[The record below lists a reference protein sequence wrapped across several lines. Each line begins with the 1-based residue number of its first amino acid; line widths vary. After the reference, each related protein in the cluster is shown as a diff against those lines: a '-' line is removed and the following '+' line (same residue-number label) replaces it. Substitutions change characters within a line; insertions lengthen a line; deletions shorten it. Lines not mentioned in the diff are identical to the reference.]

1 MPLSNFDARM
11 TAYGT
16 SLASRDVRLD
26 SAKRAKADIEQVAVA
41 DARDGSVVASRH
53 RVVSSLHCRMT
64 PSGGS
69 HGKPHRTPKILSH
82 ARRRGGRLAACGNF
96 GVAKTP
102 VSHREESTHMKRKSF
117 LVGLL
122 AAGCFV
128 ATSTLMTSPG
138 NAQADPKVAKAM
150 EILKAETA
158 KLGAPKAEGT
168 DQTADKTTP
177 GLYFGST
184 KVNND
189 FTVVDK
195 VKAEAGGT
203 ATLFVKSGDDYVRV
217 STNVPGSVHGRA
229 LGTILD
235 PRGKAIVNI
244 NKGEAFYGEVDI
256 LGKPYVTGY
265 DQIKDASGKVIG
277 IWYVGYEK

>member
-1 MPLSNFDARM
+1 MA
-11 TAYGT
+11 
-16 SLASRDVRLD
+16 
-26 SAKRAKADIEQVAVA
+26 
-41 DARDGSVVASRH
+41 
-53 RVVSSLHCRMT
+53 
-64 PSGGS
+64 
-69 HGKPHRTPKILSH
+69 
-82 ARRRGGRLAACGNF
+82 
-96 GVAKTP
+96 
-102 VSHREESTHMKRKSF
+102 
-117 LVGLL
+117 
-122 AAGCFV
+122 
-128 ATSTLMTSPG
+128 
-138 NAQADPKVAKAM
+138 
-150 EILKAETA
+150 ILKAETA
-158 KLGAPKAEGT
+158 KLGAAEAEGT

-217 STNVPGSVHGRA
+217 STNVPGSVQGRA

-235 PRGKAIVNI
+235 PKGKAIVNI

-265 DQIKDASGKVIG
+265 DGDLNRSTQHLLILLDKEVADGDVTDIVHGEAEG
-277 IWYVGYEK
+277 